1 MFRRQ
6 LSDNNEQFPVR
17 EKYYDD
23 DDDGGGDDDGGD
35 DDDDEDT
42 ADKENDIM
50 NFLQDNQYVIGGIL
64 AVCIVGIGFSVYYN
78 HKNK

>member
-6 LSDNNEQFPVR
+6 LSDNNEPFMEYAER
-17 EKYYDD
+17 ERYYDDGGYDD
-23 DDDGGGDDDGGD
+23 DDD

-42 ADKENDIM
+42 ADKENDIE
-50 NFLQDNQYVIGGIL
+50 NFLIGNQYVIGGIL
-64 AVCIVGIGFSVYYN
+64 AVCVVGIGFSVYYN